1 MPRSLEL
8 MAIRTLEQEVRF
20 EQSAE
25 LIGRYGGHSP
35 VSLEASQSYD
45 RTGIVQDA
53 EGNSAPDLWLCGH
66 FVGKALVALLD
77 ELSVQPDAHVLLW
90 QTKSAVQPRGPA
102 DEWERFQ
109 RLSVKVHVCMCVCKC
124 ACLFLLDFV
133 SPHQFAIDSRISL
146 ASHS

>member
-20 EQSAE
+20 VQSAE

-53 EGNSAPDLWLCGH
+53 DGNGAPDLWLCGH
-66 FVGKALVALLD
+66 FVAKALVALLN
-77 ELSVQPDAHVLLW
+77 ELSVQPDARVLLW
-90 QTKSAVQPRGPA
+90 QTKSAVQPLGPA

-109 RLSVKVHVCMCVCKC
+109 RLNVKVRVYVCVCEHVCVFLRVSVFGSSICK
-124 ACLFLLDFV
+124 
-133 SPHQFAIDSRISL
+133 
-146 ASHS
+146 